1 VSFTELIGWTSSL
14 ILVATLARQVYK
26 QWQTEN
32 SEGVST
38 WLFIGQMLASF
49 GFAIYSWL
57 VDNKVFVFTN
67 SLMVLNGLVG
77 YAIVARN
84 RRKSRGL

>member
-1 VSFTELIGWTSSL
+1 MDTTELIGWTSSL

-26 QWQTEN
+26 QWESGN

-38 WLFIGQMLASF
+38 WLFVGQMAASL
-49 GFAIYSWL
+49 GFAVYSWL

-67 SLMVLNGLVG
+67 SLMVVNGLLG
-77 YAIVARN
+77 FGIVVRN
-84 RRKSRGL
+84 RRRSGGA